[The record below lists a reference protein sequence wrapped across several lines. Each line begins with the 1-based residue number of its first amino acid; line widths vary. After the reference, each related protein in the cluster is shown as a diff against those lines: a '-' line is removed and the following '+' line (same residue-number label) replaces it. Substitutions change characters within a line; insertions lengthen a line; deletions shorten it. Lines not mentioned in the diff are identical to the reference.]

1 MSAAVPTAAAPSNG
15 NGAPRVALVLGAGG
29 ARGLA
34 HIGVIEAI
42 EARGLRIAAIAGTS
56 MGALVGGIQAAGKLP
71 AYHDWAA
78 SLSRGAVL
86 RLLDFGLGRP
96 GLFTGERI
104 IARLFELVG
113 DHRIETLPI
122 PYTAV
127 ATDLRAQRE
136 VWLTRGP
143 LFDAIR
149 ASMAIPLVFTPV
161 MWEGRELVDGGLLD
175 PVPIAATRQA
185 LVDLVVAVDVN
196 AQSGRQRPLHEAPV
210 HTEPEAEPDGVRAK
224 FAAMVGGLL
233 ARKAAPAV
241 VQPGLIDLM
250 ARSLDTMQGQLARLQ
265 LAFDPPD
272 VLVRVSRE
280 ACLFYEFWRASEMI
294 ALGRERAE
302 RALDAAGY

>member
-1 MSAAVPTAAAPSNG
+1 MSAAAPPADGNG
-15 NGAPRVALVLGAGG
+15 NDAPRVALVLGAGG

-42 EARGLRIAAIAGTS
+42 EARGMRIAAIAGTS
-56 MGALVGGIQAAGKLP
+56 MDALVGGIQAAGKLP
-71 AYHDWAA
+71 AYRDWAA

-104 IARLFELVG
+104 IAKLYALVG
-113 DHRIETLPI
+113 EHRIEALPV

-149 ASMAIPLVFTPV
+149 ASMAIPLLFTPV
-161 MWEGRELVDGGLLD
+161 LLDGRELVDGGLLD

-196 AQSGRQRPLHEAPV
+196 AQSGRQRPLHEAPA

-272 VLVRVSRE
+272 VLIRVSRE